1 MADGVSVTRIQRTR
15 VRLVRLLVNA
25 LFGLL
30 TKRTV
35 TGLENIP
42 ASGPC
47 LLVFNHL
54 SNFDPPLIFGQ
65 FKRFDVLGLVAS
77 EYRSNRFYRSAIE
90 WAGGR
95 WIHRGASDREALK
108 YAIAAL
114 NDGWIV
120 GIAPEGGRSKNGGLR
135 AGKPGTAA
143 LSMHSGAPILPV
155 GLTGT
160 EHIAHGL
167 KHLRRVPLTVSFGPV
182 FWLFPTSSGN
192 HKRDLEERTDEIMC
206 HVAALIPPQYRGV
219 YTDHLRLHY
228 LLQPWEL
235 ETGTYR

>member
-1 MADGVSVTRIQRTR
+1 MADGVSVARIHRMR

-25 LFGLL
+25 LFELL
-30 TKRTV
+30 THRTV

-65 FKRFDVLGLVAS
+65 LDRFDVLGLVAS
-77 EYRSNRFYRSAIE
+77 EYKSNRFYRTVIE

-95 WIHRGASDREALK
+95 WIRRGASDRQALK
-108 YAIAAL
+108 NAIAAL

-143 LSMHSGAPILPV
+143 LTMHSGAPILPV

-160 EHIAHGL
+160 EDIARGL
-167 KHLRRVPLTVSFGPV
+167 KRFRRVPLTVSFGPV
-182 FWLFPTSSGN
+182 FWLSSISSGN

-206 HVAALIPPQYRGV
+206 HIAALVPVQYRGV
-219 YTDHLRLHY
+219 YNDHLRLPC
-228 LLQPWEL
+228 LLQS
-235 ETGTYR
+235 